1 MGIVRNLLVRVGVDL
16 SDMQKKLKAAQKSFK
31 NLSKDL
37 NQIGQGMTKSL
48 TVPIVAVTS
57 AFAMMGLK
65 AAKAADDLAD
75 MSLVTNI
82 GVEDLQAYAFAG
94 DILGTNLDT
103 ITGAQTK
110 LTRAIAEAHGGNK
123 EAIKNFETLGVKI
136 YDASGNL
143 RTADE
148 IFWDVIDALGKIED
162 PVLRDALAME
172 LMGKSAQEL
181 NPIIAAG
188 SDKFKELME
197 RAKELGIVMGEDQVN
212 NLASLNDAWAT
223 LQAQFAAIGNVI
235 MAALAPA
242 LLEIV
247 NAVSDKLPAITQ
259 GLVDLVN
266 GFLGLD
272 PGIQGFI
279 LGAIGLLA
287 ALGPVLMILGAV
299 AGAISGVIG
308 WVAGIVGAFSAF
320 GAGTGTLGA
329 ILTAVFGSVGGV
341 ILATVA
347 IIAGLILIF
356 NQLWNTNEEFRNKVT
371 EIWNNI
377 KAVVTPI
384 IQTIWD
390 FIKLAWT
397 EISKLVKDNM
407 GTIREIVKTVWG
419 IVVEIFKVQLNLIS
433 STVKVVIAALKSYWE
448 NWGFVFKSIID
459 GIWTAVKGIFTGA
472 LKIIEGLLKIALG
485 VITGDWNKAWEGVGK
500 VWDGIWDAI
509 IGVVEGAT
517 KIIYG
522 IVGGI
527 IDKVASAIEAVK
539 SLIGLNSEASKNQP
553 TVTNDGGGS
562 LQSGLKAGIPKLAN
576 GGILTRPT
584 LNIAGEAGP
593 EAVIPLSK
601 LDSMIGSGSKETIV
615 QVILDGRVVQEFVDN
630 GLGVKS
636 LSFGGAY

>member
-16 SDMQKKLKAAQKSFK
+16 SDMQKKLKQAQKSFK

-37 NQIGQGMTKSL
+37 NQIGEGMTKNL
-48 TVPIVAVTS
+48 TVPIVAATA
-57 AFAMMGLK
+57 AFATMGLR

-82 GVEDLQAYAFAG
+82 GVEDLQAYAYAG

-188 SDKFKELME
+188 SDKFKELMQT
-197 RAKELGIVMGEDQVN
+197 AKDLGLVMGEDQVN
-212 NLASLNDAWAT
+212 NLAELNDAWAT
-223 LQAQFAAIGNVI
+223 LQAQFAAVGNVI
-235 MAALAPA
+235 AAALAPA

-247 NAVSDKLPAITQ
+247 EGVSAKLPGLTQ
-259 GLVDLVN
+259 GLLNLVN
-266 GFLGLD
+266 GFLALD
-272 PGIQGFI
+272 PGVQAFI
-279 LGAIGLLA
+279 LGAVALLA
-287 ALGPVLMILGAV
+287 ALGPLLLILGQIA
-299 AGAISGVIG
+299 AAISVVIG
-308 WVAGIVGAFSAF
+308 WVAGIVAAFTAF
-320 GAGTGTLGA
+320 GAGTGTLGV

-341 ILATVA
+341 IVAT
-347 IIAGLILIF
+347 IAVIAALILIF
-356 NQLWNTNEEFRNKVT
+356 KHLWETNEQFRTAVI
-371 EIWNNI
+371 EIWTAINEFL
-377 KAVVTPI
+377 TPI
-384 IQTIWD
+384 LQGIWD
-390 FIKLAWT
+390 FVVLVWT
-397 EISKLVKDNM
+397 EISTLITNNM
-407 GTIREIVKTVWG
+407 GTIKGIIETVWG
-419 IVVEIFKVQLNLIS
+419 LIVLVFKTQLNLVM
-433 STVKVVIAALKSYWE
+433 STVKVIIAMLKSYWE
-448 NWGFVFKSIID
+448 NWGFVFKSVVE
-459 GIWTAVKGIFTGA
+459 GVWTAIKGIFTGA
-472 LKIIEGLLKIALG
+472 LKVIEGILKIALG
-485 VITGDWNKAWEGVGK
+485 VLTGDWNKAWEGVK
-500 VWDGIWDAI
+500 LVWDGIWDAI

-517 KIIYG
+517 KTIYG

-527 IDKVASAIEAVK
+527 IDKVKGAIETVK
-539 SLIGLNSEASKNQP
+539 EFLGLNKEAANTP
-553 TVTNDGGGS
+553 TVTSDGGGS
-562 LQSGLKAGIPKLAN
+562 LQSGLKSGIPKLAN

-584 LNIAGEAGP
+584 LAIAGEAGP

-601 LDSMIGSGSKETIV
+601 LDSMIGSGSKETTV